1 MKFLNANDRKI
12 QNDVSDIDAIL
23 EQEEMLYAI
32 SESIINYRK
41 SNGLSQIEL
50 AKKLKVNQTMISK
63 LESGSYNPTFT
74 KLQEMCRELTNSSEM
89 FIEILENI
97 KKAIRRVTEKSYVV
111 ETKTKKYIYSEKS
124 NVIDFNKYKSV
135 SMRITVKNGEECY
148 GEYQSKIP
156 AIG

>member
-1 MKFLNANDRKI
+1 MKFLNANNRKI
-12 QNDVSDIDAIL
+12 QNDISDIEGIL

-41 SNGLSQIEL
+41 ANKLSQIEL

-63 LESGSYNPTFT
+63 LESGTYNPTFT
-74 KLQEMCRELTNSSEM
+74 KIQEICRELTNSSEM

-97 KKAIRRVTEKSYVV
+97 KKAIRRVTEKSYVA
-111 ETKTKKYIYSEKS
+111 ENKTQKYIYSEKS
-124 NVIDFNKYKSV
+124 NVIDFYKHKSV
-135 SMRITVKNGEECY
+135 IMQINGKNGEEYY
-148 GEYQSKIP
+148 GEYQSKIS